1 MKCSLNASK
10 VQMKHLKC
18 TLWCLDTAQK
28 ALALVY
34 HDPSISYSLLFSNL
48 DARLYLHT
56 SLLRYN
62 AAQWKYR
69 HIKHI
74 LICWL
79 CSIELSLPIWQ
90 YLQVPRE
97 WNRYLLL
104 LCLLVSVSE
113 SRTCQ
118 FCFELFWPFIMISL
132 PALSSSLWSY
142 FGHFWCL
149 FGTLFVY
156 LVWLLDFFLFT
167 FQLLLWKLYMSHFT
181 LACLILPFFSFLILF
196 STIYFLF
203 SFFWAFLKRIIN
215 RHLLID

>member
-142 FGHFWCL
+142 FGHILVSFWHTFCL
-149 FGTLFVY
+149 SGCHSFHFWSC
-156 LVWLLDFFLFT
+156 LVVP
-167 FQLLLWKLYMSHFT
+167 S
-181 LACLILPFFSFLILF
+181 
-196 STIYFLF
+196 IYYVF
-203 SFFWAFLKRIIN
+203 SFFWAFLKGIIN